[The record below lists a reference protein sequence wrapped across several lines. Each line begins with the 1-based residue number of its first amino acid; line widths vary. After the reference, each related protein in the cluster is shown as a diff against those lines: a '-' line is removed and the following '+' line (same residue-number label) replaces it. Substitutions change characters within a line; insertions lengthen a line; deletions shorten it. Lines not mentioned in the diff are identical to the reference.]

1 MRRFVLDTNMVLA
14 ALKDHPVWREAATEH
29 GLGADDALVIIS
41 VATMAELRSLAEQNG
56 WGDAKKEKL
65 EKLLRRY
72 VIIDISHND
81 GALMEAY
88 SRIDAFS
95 QGRLTGYTL
104 GLTSR
109 NMGKNDLWIAATAA
123 VTKAKLLTTDA
134 DFDHWKEGFV
144 DLDRRKPGAAPK

>member
-1 MRRFVLDTNMVLA
+1 MLDTNVVLA
-14 ALKDHPVWREAATEH
+14 ALKDHAIWRKALADH
-29 GLGADDALVIIS
+29 ALGAEDALVMIS
-41 VATMAELRSLAEQNG
+41 VVTEAELRSLAEQNG
-56 WGDAKKEKL
+56 WASAKKEKL

-81 GALMEAY
+81 HALVEAY

-95 QGRLTGYTL
+95 QGRLVGHTL

-123 VTKAKLLTTDA
+123 VTKATLLTTDA
-134 DFDHWKEGFV
+134 DFDHLHGLFLQLYRFK
-144 DLDRRKPGAAPK
+144 LA